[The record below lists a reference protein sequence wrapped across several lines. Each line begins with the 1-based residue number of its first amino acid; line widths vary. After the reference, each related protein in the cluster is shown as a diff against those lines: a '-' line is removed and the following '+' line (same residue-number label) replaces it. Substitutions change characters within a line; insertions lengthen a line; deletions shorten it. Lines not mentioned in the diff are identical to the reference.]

1 MHACMCVY
9 HVCRLGMY
17 VSMVLALYACRHA
30 FVCIAVVYLCIL
42 CARACVR
49 ACVRAWVGGWV
60 GGWVGACICA
70 YMHILFIHI
79 YIYLHIREYAWVYRI
94 HTDRLTD

>member
-49 ACVRAWVGGWV
+49 ACVRGWVGGWV
-60 GGWVGACICA
+60 GGCVHLCVYA
-70 YMHILFIHI
+70 YTVHTYI
-79 YIYLHIREYAWVYRI
+79 YIFTY
-94 HTDRLTD
+94 T